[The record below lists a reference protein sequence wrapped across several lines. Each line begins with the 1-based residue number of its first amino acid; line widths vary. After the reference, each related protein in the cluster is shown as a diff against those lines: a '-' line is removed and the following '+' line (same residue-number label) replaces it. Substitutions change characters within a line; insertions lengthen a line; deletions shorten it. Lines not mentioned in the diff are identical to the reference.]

1 MYNELVQDKIVNAI
15 SASATSI
22 TMTDASMIT
31 ANPPFYATLA
41 PKDVLPNRLNSEIV
55 KVTAISGNNLTI
67 QRGQRS
73 TTAKAFEKDDIFVVG
88 VYGDY
93 KDLCPFPVNA
103 IYISTTSTNPS
114 EIWVGTTWERFGQ
127 GRTLVG
133 VNESDT
139 DFNTPSKHGGSKT
152 VSSTHKHTTNGHILT
167 VDEIP
172 SHKHSM
178 YCHNFSATGLIFTS
192 GDSRGILIDSQDIY
206 RYDDE
211 ILPTGGGASHSH
223 GDTGDKTI
231 TTNVV
236 QPYITTY
243 FWKRRF

>member
-1 MYNELVQDKIVNAI
+1 MYNELVQDKIVNSI

-31 ANPPFYATLA
+31 ANPPFYATLS

-67 QRGQRS
+67 QRAQRS
-73 TTAKAFEKDDIFVVG
+73 TVAKAFEKDDIFVIG

-103 IYISTTSTNPS
+103 IYISTTATNPS

-139 DFNTPSKHGGSKT
+139 DFNTPSKQGGSKT
-152 VSSTHKHTTNGHILT
+152 
-167 VDEIP
+167 
-172 SHKHSM
+172 
-178 YCHNFSATGLIFTS
+178 
-192 GDSRGILIDSQDIY
+192 
-206 RYDDE
+206 
-211 ILPTGGGASHSH
+211 
-223 GDTGDKTI
+223 
-231 TTNVV
+231 
-236 QPYITTY
+236 
-243 FWKRRF
+243 

>member
-15 SASATSI
+15 STSATSI

-55 KVTAISGNNLTI
+55 RVTAISGNNLTI
-67 QRGQRS
+67 QRAQRS
-73 TTAKAFEKDDIFVVG
+73 TVAKAFEKDDIFVIG

-103 IYISTTSTNPS
+103 IYISTTATNPS

-139 DFNTPSKHGGSKT
+139 DFNTPSKQGGSKT
-152 VSSTHKHTTNGHILT
+152 VSSTHKHTTQSHTLT
-167 VDEIP
+167 INEMP
-172 SHKHSM
+172 SHHHSM
-178 YCHNFSATGLIFTS
+178 WCHNFSATGLKKTGAINETV
-192 GDSRGILIDSQDIY
+192 LIDQDHSY
-206 RYDDE
+206 PYPDE
-211 ILPTGGGASHSH
+211 MLNTGGGASHSH
-223 GDTGDKTI
+223 GDTGNQTV
-231 TTNVV
+231 TTSTMS
-236 QPYITTY
+236 PYITTY
-243 FWKRRF
+243 FWKRKS